1 MQVSQALPLFMVMDG
16 SITYPFAFTSTYNW
30 GLGEIKVKVIPVTK
44 AFSRLQLDRL
54 PQLLISQIFLKV
66 DGSC

>member
-1 MQVSQALPLFMVMDG
+1 MKVYQALPYSGDG
-16 SITYPFAFTSTYNW
+16 WIHPPILSGSLPYNW
-30 GLGEIKVKVIPVTK
+30 RLGEIKVMVIPVTE